1 MPIDMSAAKAPPRR
15 TPSSRTIKAA
25 PPPVE
30 TKTLNDKR
38 REGLMGLAQLAQGVC
53 LMTQQYA
60 DAATIGQHFP
70 PFGAEIAN
78 LADTYDVVAKPIDF
92 LIEIGPFGAVIA
104 AGMPFVLQFLANHK
118 VIDGSR
124 MAGQG
129 IVPPEVL
136 EAQMK
141 AQVAQ
146 MQAEALLEQRRAMT
160 EARDAQ
166 QAYEKFMGE
175 SEAKAA

>member
-15 TPSSRTIKAA
+15 TPSRTVKAT

-30 TKTLNDKR
+30 SKTLNDKR
-38 REGLMGLAQLAQGVC
+38 REGLMGLAQLAQGLC

-104 AGMPFVLQFLANHK
+104 AGMPFVLQLLANHK

-166 QAYEKFMGE
+166 QAYEKFMSDGE
-175 SEAKAA
+175 KVAA